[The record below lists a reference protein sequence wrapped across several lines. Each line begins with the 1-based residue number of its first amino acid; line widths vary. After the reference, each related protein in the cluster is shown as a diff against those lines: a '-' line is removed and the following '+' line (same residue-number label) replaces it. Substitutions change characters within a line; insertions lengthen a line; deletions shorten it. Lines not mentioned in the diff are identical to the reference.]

1 MWVAEFRVWHE
12 SSHVLQLTKELDVTV
27 LSVYLSLYKKGG
39 RNFINKVFSVNG
51 PDADEYIRRM
61 NGGHHR
67 YEIHHVE
74 DHYVF
79 FSIPLDPDSISYHA
93 LVLDDQTFF
102 VRPFVLQGGFEYWTV
117 ASWDKKALTELYKK
131 AKKAQDKNEKAQIEL
146 LSLKKAPVDLFVPD
160 ALQRLGNVQS
170 RVLQAAIDHG
180 YYGYPRKV
188 SLKTL
193 ASRLG
198 LSAATV
204 REHLRKAEAK
214 ILPAAT
220 EQLARR

>member
-1 MWVAEFRVWHE
+1 MWVAEFKVWHE
-12 SSHVLQLTKELDVTV
+12 SSHVLALTKELDVTV
-27 LSVYLSLYKKGG
+27 LSVYLSLYKKG
-39 RNFINKVFSVNG
+39 RKTFINKVFSVNG
-51 PDADEYIRRM
+51 PDAKEYIRRM
-61 NGGHHR
+61 VAAKRR
-67 YEIHHVE
+67 YEVHHVE
-74 DHYVF
+74 GHYVF

-93 LVLDDQTFF
+93 LVLDDKTFF

-131 AKKAQDKNEKAQIEL
+131 AKKAETGEQAHIEL

-170 RVLQAAIDHG
+170 GVLSEAIAKG
-180 YYGYPRKV
+180 YYGDPRKL
-188 SLKTL
+188 SIKEL
-193 ASRLG
+193 AKQLG

-204 REHLRKAEAK
+204 REHLRKAEGK